1 MCGQGKIS
9 LFYKFR
15 QQFITHVSKVVWKLC
30 GELAR
35 GRTRDRARSTQP
47 LQTTTETRVIWR
59 PQKIWEFGPLLSLS
73 HSPKQSVLLSAFE
86 PTPLPLNADVI
97 CERPLKVR
105 SLLCEMVSNDKCTS
119 LSTAQIRRVALFRES
134 HLSHHHITLQ
144 MGFGSHGRLSRKPS
158 LHSLS
163 FRVPCWKHLA

>member
-1 MCGQGKIS
+1 MLSSADLPQNFGVWSGVNIS
-9 LFYKFR
+9 VL
-15 QQFITHVSKVVWKLC
+15 QISTH
-30 GELAR
+30 
-35 GRTRDRARSTQP
+35 
-47 LQTTTETRVIWR
+47 
-59 PQKIWEFGPLLSLS
+59 LSLS
-73 HSPKQSVLLSAFE
+73 KSSCINMLSLLRGSSYMTSAFA

-119 LSTAQIRRVALFRES
+119 LSTAQIRRVALFWES
-134 HLSHHHITLQ
+134 HPSHHHITLQ

-163 FRVPCWKHLA
+163 FRVPC